1 MEIKSRRN
9 VEPVGMHQSLS
20 VYCLVPKFSMH
31 EETKNSYLELIDD
44 FEVPVGEVCEP
55 HYHNTHEYY
64 FILEGNAV
72 VQIEDEAKRVQPG
85 DLIHIPPN
93 KVHSIWPTGD
103 KGVRAV
109 AIAVG
114 WQEPRGIGHIPA
126 PLARVPITD

>member
-1 MEIKSRRN
+1 MDIKSRRN
-9 VEPVGMHQSLS
+9 VEPVGMHQTLK
-20 VYCLVPKFSMH
+20 VHCLVPKFSMF
-31 EETKNSYLELIDD
+31 EATQNSYLELIDD
-44 FEVPVGEVCEP
+44 FEVPAGEACEP

-72 VQIEDEAKRVQPG
+72 VQIEQEAKRVQPG

-93 KVHSIWPTGD
+93 QIHSIWPTGD

-114 WQEPRGIGHIPA
+114 WQEPKGIGHIPA
-126 PLARVPITD
+126 PLPRVPVTD